1 MSTNE
6 GRAFDWEDEVEQ
18 DGPEFITVPE
28 GDYDFEVV
36 KFERARYAGGNKL
49 PACNQAIIYIKVE
62 TPEGQTTIKHN
73 LYLHTITEGMICS
86 FLTGIGQR
94 KHGEK
99 VVPRWGEVMGS
110 TGRCRVGI
118 HSYEKDGETRTNNEI
133 KKFYE
138 PGENTPKNTGFTAGS
153 F

>member
-1 MSTNE
+1 MNTNE

-36 KFERARYAGGNKL
+36 KFERARYAGGAKL
-49 PACNQAIIYIKVE
+49 PACNQAIIHIKVE
-62 TPEGQTTIKHN
+62 TPQGQTTIKHN

-99 VVPRWGEVMGS
+99 VVPKWSEVVGS
-110 TGRCRVGI
+110 TGRCKVGI
-118 HSYEKDGETRTNNEI
+118 HAYEKDGETRTNNEI
-133 KKFYE
+133 KRFYE
-138 PGENTPKNTGFTAGS
+138 PGENTPKNTGFSPGK